1 MEGVTIGTATLILG
15 DCLDVLP
22 TLSDI
27 GAVVSDPPYGMNW
40 NTKSTRYSGGSG
52 QQRAKRGVSGRADW
66 GGTVG
71 DDKPFD
77 PTPWLTF
84 PQVILWGSNHYAARL
99 PVGTTLVWIKR
110 NDPAFGSF
118 LSDAE
123 MAWQKGGHGV
133 YCRRDLSLNATT
145 RTRSHPNEK
154 PVGLMEW
161 CVSRTKGTVL
171 DPYMGSGTTGVAC
184 LNTGRRFIGIEKNPD
199 HFKTACRRIAESP
212 DGWKV
217 A

>member
-1 MEGVTIGTATLILG
+1 MAEVVTIGPATLILG
-15 DCLDVLP
+15 DCLDMTIP
-22 TLSDI
+22 DAD
-27 GAVVSDPPYGMNW
+27 AVVSDPPYGMRC
-40 NTKSTRYSGGSG
+40 NTNSGRYTGGYNP
-52 QQRAKRGVSGRADW
+52 AKRRGRSDW
-66 GGTVG
+66 GPTLG

-77 PTPWLTF
+77 PSPWLAYS
-84 PQVILWGSNHYAARL
+84 QAILWGANHYAARL

-123 MAWQKGGHGV
+123 VAWQKGGHGV

-145 RTRSHPNEK
+145 RNRAHPNEK

-161 CVSRTKGTVL
+161 CVSRTKGVVL

-184 LNTGRRFIGIEKNPD
+184 INLGRPFIGIEKHPG
-199 HFKTACRRIAESP
+199 HFETACRRIAAAIPQLEAA
-212 DGWKV
+212 D
-217 A
+217 